1 MRFALDYLLADV
13 PAEQV
18 DEARGFYTSRAAG
31 RGPRTPEE
39 LREVRARRSAPSP
52 ADPPATE
59 EMVEAAGAHVPVR
72 ISTPASGRAR
82 GVYLDIHGGGFYMD
96 SAARDDVRNRELADA
111 LRIAVVSV
119 DYRLSPEHPWPA
131 APDDCE
137 AAALWLVEHADA
149 RFGSSRLAIGGRSA
163 GATLAMATLL
173 RLRDRGA
180 VDGFTGAALQF
191 GTFDSSAQT
200 PAGRRIADEYF
211 IQAYAGHVE
220 DRTAPDISPLYGDLH
235 GLPPAL
241 LVVGSKDVLL
251 EDNLAMAGR
260 LSAAGNDVELRIYP
274 DAPHGFTGHPTAMAR
289 TALSG
294 LESWLLERLAQ
305 P

>member
-1 MRFALDYLLADV
+1 MLDDLLVDV
-13 PAEQV
+13 SAEQI
-18 DEARGFYTSRAAG
+18 DDARRFYDSRASG
-31 RGPRTPEE
+31 RGPSSLAE
-39 LREVRARRSAPSP
+39 LREVRASRPAPPP
-52 ADPPATE
+52 ADPPALE
-59 EMVEAAGAHVPVR
+59 EIVETAGARVPVR
-72 ISTPASGRAR
+72 IFAPSESRAR
-82 GVYLDIHGGGFYMD
+82 GVHLDIHGGGFYMD
-96 SAARDDVRNRELADA
+96 SAARSDVRNRELADA
-111 LRIAVVSV
+111 LHIAVVSV
-119 DYRLSPEHPWPA
+119 DYRLAPDHPWPA

-137 AAALWLVEHADA
+137 AVALWLVEHADA

-163 GATLAMATLL
+163 GATLAVATLL

-191 GTFDSSAQT
+191 GTYDLSGQT

-211 IQAYAGHVE
+211 IEAYVGHVK
-220 DRTAPDISPLYGDLH
+220 DRTAPDISPIYGDLH

-241 LVVGSKDVLL
+241 LVIGSKDVLL

-274 DAPHGFTGHPTAMAR
+274 ESPHGFTGHPTALSK

-294 LESWLLERLAQ
+294 VDSWLLDRVAHARNV
-305 P
+305 